1 MSTAGTVGEYGGRAA
16 GGVLGGLIGSVF
28 GPIGAWIGRAAGSRL
43 GGLAG
48 RAAGEALASYMEDA
62 NADAEE
68 KTKDAEQAK
77 PCVDCGDI
85 DCFKPPE
92 GADDK
97 LKEEFRRQLKEQQD
111 EINRMNPDDLIQNMD
126 HYAKYGRPKNDAA
139 DRRLA
144 REDYR
149 RIREREL
156 SDEYQSQGITD
167 FEERAAAEVA
177 KEMTKLAA
185 THSLD
190 LVAGGDGSISGL
202 GNKTI
207 NSSLGSQWKGR
218 RAAQLKAHAQKAK
231 ERGKKLNAKLEECP
245 PDGKTS
251 SSPKQKSSASSTEGS
266 QGLGDIPTS

>member
-1 MSTAGTVGEYGGRAA
+1 M
-16 GGVLGGLIGSVF
+16 F
-28 GPIGAWIGRAAGSRL
+28 GPIGTWIGRAAGSRL
-43 GGLAG
+43 GGMAG

-68 KTKDAEQAK
+68 KTREAEQAK

-144 REDYR
+144 RERDR
-149 RIREREL
+149 RTREREL

-185 THSLD
+185 THALD

-231 ERGKKLNAKLEECP
+231 EQGKKLNAKLEECP
-245 PDGKTS
+245 PDGKAS
-251 SSPKQKSSASSTEGS
+251 PSPKQKSNASSTEGS